1 MERVGGGEGGG
12 IWTGIQIKK
21 NSQKNFLILF
31 SRHSTPKKVLPEQ
44 PSHYLNRL
52 LKDSFFSY
60 YMLM

>member
-1 MERVGGGEGGG
+1 MGGYVKGMGAVEGGG

-52 LKDSFFSY
+52 
-60 YMLM
+60 